1 VVFHVKSPGVS
12 IVGLA
17 ERFSLPPARQA
28 QLQTLQD
35 ILVSDPLAP
44 TTISDP
50 RRVLEDHLADSL
62 VALEIE
68 DVRSAIAIADLGSG
82 AGLPALPLAIA
93 RPGARVTAV
102 ESNGRKAEFIG
113 RTAAACGLVNVTVA
127 AVRAEELLGDR
138 DGFDLVTARALA
150 ALPVVAEY
158 AAPLLRGGGM
168 LLVWRGRRDPEA
180 EAAAAAAA
188 RELGLEPREPVPVT
202 PYAGAAHRHLQ
213 PLIKVAETPARFP
226 RRPGMARKRPLG
238 ARSPR
243 TV

>member
-1 VVFHVKSPGVS
+1 MKSRGVS
-12 IVGLA
+12 IAGLG
-17 ERFSLPPARQA
+17 ERFSLPPAHQA
-28 QLQTLQD
+28 QLQTLHD
-35 ILVSDPLAP
+35 ILVADPLAP

-68 DVRSAIAIADLGSG
+68 EVRKASAIADLGSG
-82 AGLPALPLAIA
+82 AGLPALPLAVA
-93 RPGARVTAV
+93 LPGARVTAV
-102 ESNGRKAEFIG
+102 ESNARKAEFIS
-113 RTAAACGLVNVTVA
+113 RAAAACGLDNVTVA

-138 DGFDLVTARALA
+138 EGFDLVTARAVA

-158 AAPLLRGGGM
+158 AAPLLRVGGM
-168 LLVWRGRRDPEA
+168 LLVWRGRRDPED

-188 RELGLEPREPVPVT
+188 PELGLESREPVPVT
-202 PYAGAAHRHLQ
+202 PYPGAAHRHLQ

-243 TV
+243 AV

>member
-1 VVFHVKSPGVS
+1 VAFHVKSRGVS
-12 IVGLA
+12 IAGLG
-17 ERFSLPPARQA
+17 ERFSLPPAHQA
-28 QLQTLQD
+28 QLQTLHD
-35 ILVSDPLAP
+35 ILVADPLAP

-68 DVRSAIAIADLGSG
+68 EVRKASAIADLGSG
-82 AGLPALPLAIA
+82 AGLPALPLAVA
-93 RPGARVTAV
+93 LPGARVTAV
-102 ESNGRKAEFIG
+102 ESNARKAEFIS
-113 RTAAACGLVNVTVA
+113 RAAAACGLDNVTVA

-138 DGFDLVTARALA
+138 EGFDLVTARAVA

-158 AAPLLRGGGM
+158 AAPLLRVGGM
-168 LLVWRGRRDPEA
+168 LLVWRGRRDPED

-188 RELGLEPREPVPVT
+188 PELGLESREPVPVA
-202 PYAGAAHRHLQ
+202 PYPGAAHRHLQ

-243 TV
+243 AV